1 MGPSPMVTLNRQM
14 LRVSLAVV
22 CASACALGLVAVPV
36 APAHAADTITAADQP
51 YFAYYH
57 LDQARAKGY
66 TGQGVTIAMIDGP
79 VETSAPELA
88 GASIVDNSP
97 CSIEKA
103 PEATAHGTSTA
114 ALLVAR
120 DYGVAPDATLHA
132 YRTDAGDATLG
143 SDCIGNDGTNLAG
156 YPSLI
161 NQAINDG
168 AQIITLSL
176 SSSDHSDALRWAIAR
191 AMSQGVLITASAGN
205 EAKDSNESHFG
216 WWSGVVGVAAVDTN
230 GARASYSSWGQG
242 VTTTAVGG
250 PITIRQYPANTL
262 VQSVGTSSSAPIVAG
277 FLALARQKWPDATS
291 NQLLQLL
298 VHTTVNPDGGWN
310 QYTGYG
316 VASPATMMNT
326 DPSQYPDVN
335 PLADKGGGSSP
346 TPEEIAQYVDG
357 VVPPAEI
364 VFDNSYTYRGLDE
377 SVLGATTNPYP
388 THLGT
393 SPRYHA
399 K

>member
-1 MGPSPMVTLNRQM
+1 MGPSPMVTRYRSTV
-14 LRVSLAVV
+14 RVSLTAV
-22 CASACALGLVAVPV
+22 CASTLAIAVTTLPV
-36 APAHAADTITAADQP
+36 EPANAADTITAADQP

-66 TGQGVTIAMIDGP
+66 TGEGVTVAMIDGP
-79 VETSAPELA
+79 VDIESPELSSA
-88 GASIVDNSP
+88 RITDKSP
-97 CSIEKA
+97 CTVNASAESKS
-103 PEATAHGTSTA
+103 HGTAVASV
-114 ALLVAR
+114 LVA
-120 DYGVAPDATLHA
+120 DGYGVAPKISLLTYTNVDKT
-132 YRTDAGDATLG
+132 
-143 SDCIGNDGTNLAG
+143 SVPGNDCMTAVGLDLTSNA
-156 YPSLI
+156 SLI
-161 NQAINDG
+161 NHAINDG
-168 AQIITLSL
+168 ASL
-176 SSSDHSDALRWAIAR
+176 IVNTTGSSDHGNGLKWAVAR
-191 AMSQGVLITASAGN
+191 AVSQGVIITDAIGN
-205 EAKDSNESHFG
+205 EARDETSTGLSY
-216 WWSGVVGVAAVDTN
+216 WSGVVGVSAVDTN
-230 GARASYSSWGQG
+230 GARTSYSSWGQG
-242 VTTTAVGG
+242 VAVAAVGG
-250 PITIRQYPANTL
+250 PVTVREYPGNSL
-262 VQSVGTSSSAPIVAG
+262 VQTNGTSVSAPIVAG
-277 FLALARQKWPDATS
+277 FLAMARQKWPDATS

-298 VHTTVNPDGGWN
+298 IHTTVNPDGGWN

>member
-1 MGPSPMVTLNRQM
+1 MGPSSMVTRY
-14 LRVSLAVV
+14 RSTVRASLTAV
-22 CASACALGLVAVPV
+22 CASTLAIAVTAL
-36 APAHAADTITAADQP
+36 PAESANAADAITAADQP

-66 TGQGVTIAMIDGP
+66 TGEGVTVAMIDGP
-79 VETSAPELA
+79 VDIESPELSSA
-88 GASIVDNSP
+88 RITDKSP
-97 CSIEKA
+97 CTVNASAESKS
-103 PEATAHGTSTA
+103 HGTAVASV
-114 ALLVAR
+114 LVA
-120 DYGVAPDATLHA
+120 DGYGVAPKISLLTYTNVDKT
-132 YRTDAGDATLG
+132 
-143 SDCIGNDGTNLAG
+143 SVPGNDCATAG
-156 YPSLI
+156 GLDLTSNASLI
-161 NQAINDG
+161 NHAINDG
-168 AQIITLSL
+168 ASL
-176 SSSDHSDALRWAIAR
+176 IVNTTGSSDHGNGLKWAVAR
-191 AMSQGVLITASAGN
+191 AVSQGVIITDAIGN
-205 EAKDSNESHFG
+205 EARDETSTGLSY
-216 WWSGVVGVAAVDTN
+216 WSGVVGVSAVDTN
-230 GARASYSSWGQG
+230 GARTSYSSWGQG
-242 VTTTAVGG
+242 VAVAAVGG
-250 PITIRQYPANTL
+250 PVTVREYPGNSL
-262 VQSVGTSSSAPIVAG
+262 VQTNGTSVSAPIVAG
-277 FLALARQKWPDATS
+277 FLAMARQKWPDATS

-298 VHTTVNPDGGWN
+298 IHTTVNPDGGWN

-393 SPRYHA
+393 SPRYHT

>member
-36 APAHAADTITAADQP
+36 APAHAADAITAADQP

-103 PEATAHGTSTA
+103 PEATAHGTTTA

-132 YRTDAGDATLG
+132 YRTDAGDAALG
-143 SDCIGNDGTNLAG
+143 SDCIGSDGVNLAG

-161 NQAINDG
+161 NHAINDG

-191 AMSQGVLITASAGN
+191 AMNQGVLITASAGN
-205 EAKDSNESHFG
+205 EAQDSNNSHFG
-216 WWSGVVGVAAVDTN
+216 WWSGVVGVSAVDTN

-242 VTTTAVGG
+242 VTTAAVGG

>member
-1 MGPSPMVTLNRQM
+1 MGPPPMVTANRQM
-14 LRVSLAVV
+14 LRVSLTVA
-22 CASACALGLVAVPV
+22 CASACALGLVAVPA
-36 APAHAADTITAADQP
+36 APARAADTITAADQP

-161 NQAINDG
+161 NHAINDG

-242 VTTTAVGG
+242 VTTAAVGG

-357 VVPPAEI
+357 IVPPAEI

>member
-161 NQAINDG
+161 NHAINDG

-242 VTTTAVGG
+242 VTTAAVGG

-310 QYTGYG
+310 QYPGYG

>member
-161 NQAINDG
+161 NHAINDG

-205 EAKDSNESHFG
+205 EAKDSNESHLG

-335 PLADKGGGSSP
+335 PLVDKGGGSSP

>member
-161 NQAINDG
+161 NHAINDG

-242 VTTTAVGG
+242 VTTAAVGG

-298 VHTTVNPDGGWN
+298 IHTTVNPDGGWN

-357 VVPPAEI
+357 IVPPAEI

>member
-161 NQAINDG
+161 NHAINDG

-242 VTTTAVGG
+242 VTTAAVGG

>member
-161 NQAINDG
+161 NHAINDG

-242 VTTTAVGG
+242 VTTAAVGG

-298 VHTTVNPDGGWN
+298 VHTTVNPDGGWQ

-357 VVPPAEI
+357 IVPPAEI

>member
-161 NQAINDG
+161 NHAINDG

-242 VTTTAVGG
+242 VTTAAVGG

-357 VVPPAEI
+357 IVPPAEI
-364 VFDNSYTYRGLDE
+364 VLDNSYTYRGLDE
-377 SVLGATTNPYP
+377 SVVGATTNPYP

>member
-1 MGPSPMVTLNRQM
+1 MVTLNRQM

-161 NQAINDG
+161 NHAINDG

-242 VTTTAVGG
+242 VTTAAVGG

-357 VVPPAEI
+357 IVPPAEI

>member
-51 YFAYYH
+51 YFAYYN

-161 NQAINDG
+161 NHAINDG

-242 VTTTAVGG
+242 VITAAVGG

-357 VVPPAEI
+357 IVPPAEI

>member
-1 MGPSPMVTLNRQM
+1 MGPPSMVTRYRSTM
-14 LRVSLAVV
+14 RASLTAV
-22 CASACALGLVAVPV
+22 CASACALALVAVPA
-36 APAHAADTITAADQP
+36 APARASDTITAADQP

-79 VETSAPELA
+79 VETTAPELS
-88 GASIVDNSP
+88 GASIIDNSP

-120 DYGVAPDATLHA
+120 DYGVVPDATLHA

-143 SDCIGNDGTNLAG
+143 SDCIGSGGVNLAG

-161 NQAINDG
+161 NHAINDG

-191 AMSQGVLITASAGN
+191 AVSQGVLITASAGN
-205 EAKDSNESHFG
+205 EAQDSNNSHFG
-216 WWSGVVGVAAVDTN
+216 WWSGVVGVSAVDTN

-242 VTTTAVGG
+242 VTTAAVGG

-262 VQSVGTSSSAPIVAG
+262 AQSVGTSSSAPIVAG
-277 FLALARQKWPDATS
+277 FLAMARQKWPEATS

-298 VHTTVNPDGGWN
+298 IHTTVNPDGGWN

-326 DPSQYPDVN
+326 DPSQPPRGQGRRLQPDPRGDRTVRRWRR
-335 PLADKGGGSSP
+335 PTGG
-346 TPEEIAQYVDG
+346 
-357 VVPPAEI
+357 
-364 VFDNSYTYRGLDE
+364 NRL
-377 SVLGATTNPYP
+377 
-388 THLGT
+388 
-393 SPRYHA
+393 R
-399 K
+399 

>member
-161 NQAINDG
+161 NHAINDG

-357 VVPPAEI
+357 IVPPAEI
-364 VFDNSYTYRGLDE
+364 VLDNSYTYRGLDE
-377 SVLGATTNPYP
+377 SVVGATTNPYP

>member
-161 NQAINDG
+161 NHAINDG

-242 VTTTAVGG
+242 VTTAAVGG

-326 DPSQYPDVN
+326 DPSQYPGVN

-346 TPEEIAQYVDG
+346 TPEEIAQYADG
-357 VVPPAEI
+357 IVPPAEI
-364 VFDNSYTYRGLDE
+364 VFDNSYTYRGVDE
-377 SVLGATTNPYP
+377 SVIGATTNPYP

>member
-1 MGPSPMVTLNRQM
+1 MVTSKYKVS
-14 LRVSLAVV
+14 RVPLAVA
-22 CASACALGLVAVPV
+22 CASACALGLAVVPA
-36 APAHAADTITAADQP
+36 APARAADTITAADQP

-66 TGQGVTIAMIDGP
+66 TGEGVTVAMIDGP
-79 VETSAPELA
+79 VDVESPELSSA
-88 GASIVDNSP
+88 RITDKSP
-97 CSIEKA
+97 CTVNASVESKS
-103 PEATAHGTSTA
+103 HGTAVASV
-114 ALLVAR
+114 LVA
-120 DYGVAPDATLHA
+120 DGYGVAPKISLLTYTNVDKT
-132 YRTDAGDATLG
+132 
-143 SDCIGNDGTNLAG
+143 SVPGNDCMTAG
-156 YPSLI
+156 GLDLTSNASLI
-161 NQAINDG
+161 NHAINDG
-168 AQIITLSL
+168 ASL
-176 SSSDHSDALRWAIAR
+176 IVNTTGSLDHGNALKWAVAR
-191 AMSQGVLITASAGN
+191 AVSQGVIITDAIGN
-205 EAKDSNESHFG
+205 EARDETRTGLSY
-216 WWSGVVGVAAVDTN
+216 WSGVVGVSAVDTN
-230 GARASYSSWGQG
+230 GARTSYSSWGQG
-242 VTTTAVGG
+242 VTVAAVGG
-250 PITIRQYPANTL
+250 PVTMRQYPSTSL
-262 VQSVGTSSSAPIVAG
+262 VQTNGTSISAPIVAG
-277 FLALARQKWPDATS
+277 FLAMARQKWPDATS

-393 SPRYHA
+393 SPRYHV

>member
-1 MGPSPMVTLNRQM
+1 MGSPPMVTPAHKVS
-14 LRVSLAVV
+14 RVSLAV
-22 CASACALGLVAVPV
+22 ASASAFALGLVAVPI

-66 TGQGVTIAMIDGP
+66 TGEGVTVAMIDGP
-79 VETSAPELA
+79 VDIESPELSSA
-88 GASIVDNSP
+88 RITDKSP
-97 CSIEKA
+97 CTVNASAESKS
-103 PEATAHGTSTA
+103 HGTAVASV
-114 ALLVAR
+114 LVA
-120 DYGVAPDATLHA
+120 DGYGVAPKISLLTYTNVDKT
-132 YRTDAGDATLG
+132 
-143 SDCIGNDGTNLAG
+143 SVPGNDCATAG
-156 YPSLI
+156 GLDLTSNASLI
-161 NQAINDG
+161 NHAINDG
-168 AQIITLSL
+168 ASL
-176 SSSDHSDALRWAIAR
+176 IVNTTGSSDHGNGLKWAVAR
-191 AMSQGVLITASAGN
+191 AVSQGVIITDAIGN
-205 EAKDSNESHFG
+205 EARDETSTGLSY
-216 WWSGVVGVAAVDTN
+216 WSGVVGVSAVDTN
-230 GARASYSSWGQG
+230 GARTSYSSWGQG
-242 VTTTAVGG
+242 VAVAAVGG
-250 PITIRQYPANTL
+250 PVTVREYPGNSL
-262 VQSVGTSSSAPIVAG
+262 VQTNGTSVSAPIVAG
-277 FLALARQKWPDATS
+277 FLAMARQKWPDATS

-298 VHTTVNPDGGWN
+298 IHTTVNPDGGWN

>member
-36 APAHAADTITAADQP
+36 APAHAADTITAADQS

-161 NQAINDG
+161 NHAINDG

-242 VTTTAVGG
+242 VTTAAVGG

-357 VVPPAEI
+357 IVPPAEI

>member
-161 NQAINDG
+161 NHAINDG

-242 VTTTAVGG
+242 VTTAAVGG

-357 VVPPAEI
+357 LVPPAEI

-377 SVLGATTNPYP
+377 SVVGATTNPYP

>member
-1 MGPSPMVTLNRQM
+1 MGSPPMVTRY
-14 LRVSLAVV
+14 RSTVRASLTAV
-22 CASACALGLVAVPV
+22 CASTLAIAVTAL
-36 APAHAADTITAADQP
+36 PAESANAADTITAADQP

-66 TGQGVTIAMIDGP
+66 TGEGVTVAMIDGP
-79 VETSAPELA
+79 VDIESPELSSA
-88 GASIVDNSP
+88 RITDKSP
-97 CSIEKA
+97 CTVNASAESKS
-103 PEATAHGTSTA
+103 HGTAVASV
-114 ALLVAR
+114 LVA
-120 DYGVAPDATLHA
+120 DGYGVAPKISLLTYTNVDKT
-132 YRTDAGDATLG
+132 
-143 SDCIGNDGTNLAG
+143 SVPGNDCATAG
-156 YPSLI
+156 GLDLTSNASLI
-161 NQAINDG
+161 NHAINDG
-168 AQIITLSL
+168 ASL
-176 SSSDHSDALRWAIAR
+176 IVNTTGSSDHGNGLKWAVAR
-191 AMSQGVLITASAGN
+191 AVSQGVIITDAIGN
-205 EAKDSNESHFG
+205 EARDETSTGLSY
-216 WWSGVVGVAAVDTN
+216 WSGVVGVSAVDTN
-230 GARASYSSWGQG
+230 GARTSYSSWGQG
-242 VTTTAVGG
+242 VAVAAVGG
-250 PITIRQYPANTL
+250 PVTVREYPGNSL
-262 VQSVGTSSSAPIVAG
+262 VQTNGTSVSAPIVAG
-277 FLALARQKWPDATS
+277 FLAMARQKWPDATS

-298 VHTTVNPDGGWN
+298 IHTTVNPDGGWN

>member
-22 CASACALGLVAVPV
+22 CASACALGLLAVPA

-161 NQAINDG
+161 NHAINDG

-242 VTTTAVGG
+242 VTTAAVGG

-316 VASPATMMNT
+316 IASPATMMNT

-357 VVPPAEI
+357 IVPPAEI

>member
-1 MGPSPMVTLNRQM
+1 MGPSPMVTRY
-14 LRVSLAVV
+14 RSTVRASLTTV
-22 CASACALGLVAVPV
+22 CASTLAIAVTTLPV
-36 APAHAADTITAADQP
+36 EPANAADTITAADQP

-161 NQAINDG
+161 NHAINDG

>member
-88 GASIVDNSP
+88 VASIVDNSP

-161 NQAINDG
+161 NHAINDG

-242 VTTTAVGG
+242 VTTAAVGG

-298 VHTTVNPDGGWN
+298 IHTTVNPDGGWN

-357 VVPPAEI
+357 IVPPAEI